1 MNSRTTEDE
10 EIQKFGEELAEFLL
24 PILNK
29 DDANLLMIAAMMM
42 RTTIELYTKLLD
54 DDEIH
59 SLLSAVDSSV
69 EDIRDL
75 DYDDDESPTIH

>member
-29 DDANLLMIAAMMM
+29 DDANHLMIAAMMM

-75 DYDDDESPTIH
+75 DYDDESPTIH

>member
-1 MNSRTTEDE
+1 MDLQTEEKE
-10 EIQKFGEELAEFLL
+10 EILKFGEELAEFLL

-29 DDANLLMIAAMMM
+29 EETNPLMIAALMM

-75 DYDDDESPTIH
+75 DDENPTIH